1 MNPCLNRRTL
11 ILSATALALAP
22 LAASAESITYTPGT
36 AETAIASGQTVFVDF
51 AATWCSTCRS
61 QERTINALREAN
73 PAYDQAITFYRVD
86 WDDYG
91 RGELSTS
98 LNIPRRSTLVLFRDG
113 VEVSRIVAGT
123 READIRALLDAG
135 L

>member
-1 MNPCLNRRTL
+1 MNRRIL
-11 ILSATALALAP
+11 FLSAAALALTP
-22 LAASAESITYTPGT
+22 LSAMAEMIDYTPGS
-36 AETAIASGQTVFVDF
+36 AETAIASGQPVLVDF
-51 AATWCSTCRS
+51 AADWCSTCRS
-61 QERTINALREAN
+61 QERTITALRDAN
-73 PAYDQAITFYRVD
+73 PAYDAAITFYRVD

-91 RGELSTS
+91 RGDLSTS

-113 VEVSRIVAGT
+113 AEVGRIVAGT

>member
-1 MNPCLNRRTL
+1 MNRRTL
-11 ILSATALALAP
+11 ILSAAALALAP
-22 LAASAESITYTPGT
+22 FSASAEMIDYTPGT
-36 AETAIASGQTVFVDF
+36 AEADIASGQSVLVDF

-61 QERTINALREAN
+61 QERTINALRDAN
-73 PAYDQAITFYRVD
+73 PAYDEAIAFYRVD
-86 WDDYG
+86 WDTYG

-123 READIRALLDAG
+123 READIRALLEAG

>member
-1 MNPCLNRRTL
+1 MNRRTL
-11 ILSATALALAP
+11 MMAAALVLAP
-22 LAASAESITYTPGT
+22 LASQ
-36 AETAIASGQTVFVDF
+36 AETLTYSPGAAEAQINAGETVFLDF
-51 AATWCSTCRS
+51 AADWCSTCRS
-61 QERTINALREAN
+61 QERTIGAIVGSN
-73 PAYDQAITFYRVD
+73 PAYNEAITFYRVD

-91 RGELSTS
+91 RGALATQ

-113 VEVSRIVAGT
+113 VEVGRIVAGT

>member
-1 MNPCLNRRTL
+1 MNRRTL
-11 ILSATALALAP
+11 ILSATALALATMAP
-22 LAASAESITYTPGT
+22 LTASAEMIAYTPGT
-36 AETAIASGQTVFVDF
+36 AEAAIANGDTVFVDF

-61 QERTINALREAN
+61 QERTINALRGGN

-91 RGELSTS
+91 RGALSTS

-113 VEVSRIVAGT
+113 VEVSRLVAGT